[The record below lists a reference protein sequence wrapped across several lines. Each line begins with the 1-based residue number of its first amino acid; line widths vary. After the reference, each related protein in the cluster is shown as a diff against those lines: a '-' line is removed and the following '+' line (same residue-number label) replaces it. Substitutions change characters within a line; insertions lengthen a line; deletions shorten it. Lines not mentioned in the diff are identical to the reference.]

1 MVRKLKLREI
11 VAIRG
16 LNMQIEDLEFEEDS
30 VETIMWNPLHFA
42 VYY

>member
-1 MVRKLKLREI
+1 MIRKLKLREI

-16 LNMQIEDLEFEEDS
+16 LSLHIDDIEYEED
-30 VETIMWNPLHFA
+30 TLDTYMWNPLHYA